1 MVTAR
6 PTKTSSLRSHT
17 VGGRGNPDVKGWIV
31 QTSAETTP
39 VMASA
44 AGGPL
49 RTPVLF
55 GLAAVTGIVDAVCYL
70 AFGHVFT
77 ANMTGNVVLLG
88 FAIAGVESLSVSRSV
103 TALGAFL
110 LGAVLGV
117 RLARSMNPF
126 MHRWPAAALGS
137 EAALLFIS
145 AIAAGRVS
153 DGAVAPSTAVYLVI
167 VLTGLAMGMRN
178 ATIRRLG
185 EREVNTTV
193 LTMTL
198 TGIAADSVFAGGG
211 NQGVLRRVGFVM
223 SVLAGAAAGALFLR
237 HSAAFTLGIAGAA
250 STVCAVSV
258 YQAMPPPSQM
268 AEG

>member
-1 MVTAR
+1 
-6 PTKTSSLRSHT
+6 
-17 VGGRGNPDVKGWIV
+17 V
-31 QTSAETTP
+31 QASAETTP
-39 VMASA
+39 VMASPSR
-44 AGGPL
+44 GPL

-88 FAIAGVESLSVSRSV
+88 FAVAGVESLSVSRSV

-110 LGAVLGV
+110 IGAVLGV

-126 MHRWPAAALGS
+126 MPRWPAAAFGS
-137 EAALLFIS
+137 EAALLFMS
-145 AIAAGRVS
+145 ATVAGSAS
-153 DGAVAPSTAVYLVI
+153 DGAAAPSTAVYLVI

-193 LTMTL
+193 LTITL
-198 TGIAADSVFAGGG
+198 TAIAADSVFAGGS
-211 NQGVLRRVGFVM
+211 NQGALRRVGFVM
-223 SVLAGAAAGALFLR
+223 SVLAGAAAGALLLR
-237 HSAAFTLGIAGAA
+237 HSAALPLGIAGAA
-250 STVCAVSV
+250 STVCGVAA
-258 YQAMPPPSQM
+258 YLDMQPPSRLP
-268 AEG
+268 EGTRP